1 MSGLPALDG
10 DEALADGIVGAAG
23 DPELDDADG
32 IEAEEGIEEEELED
46 GIEGEELDD
55 ELDEGE
61 DGIDGEEEDEG
72 DEGEGIDGEGML
84 AELELWLWLED

>member
-23 DPELDDADG
+23 DPELDDA
-32 IEAEEGIEEEELED
+32 D